1 MNHNYQLSSRIQK
14 KALLRLFFALYLFVA
29 IASSNHTLI
38 FAQESSPLPEET
50 EEASPGATI
59 KELQKRIQKIS
70 EENREKIKGA
80 LDQLQQKK
88 QALAGTVQRVSEEAV
103 TIKGAQGTT
112 IISVSEN
119 LSFWKN
125 GKVIKI
131 SDIAVDNWATALG
144 TIINDSLEI
153 EVVFINEKSIKPKN
167 DKIDLGT
174 ITALE
179 TGEIK
184 ISSRKNQEEIVYS
197 ITKQTDFRDPDGETV
212 KPSLFSEDITVVI
225 IGYSD
230 DEDSVAT
237 TIQSLAPLEE

>member
-1 MNHNYQLSSRIQK
+1 MLQK
-14 KALLRLFFALYLFVA
+14 KTFLGLAFAAYMFIA
-29 IASSNHTLI
+29 IANNQSQI
-38 FAQESSPLPEET
+38 FAQESSPTADEIQD
-50 EEASPGATI
+50 ASPGATI

-119 LSFWKN
+119 LTFWKN
-125 GKVIKI
+125 GKVIKL

-167 DKIDLGT
+167 DKIDIGT
-174 ITALE
+174 IVALD

-184 ISSRKNQEEIVYS
+184 ISSRKNQEQIVYS
-197 ITKQTDFRDPDGETV
+197 ITKQTDFRDPNGDTA
-212 KPSLFSEDITVVI
+212 KSSLFSEDITVVV

-230 DEDSVAT
+230 DEESVAT